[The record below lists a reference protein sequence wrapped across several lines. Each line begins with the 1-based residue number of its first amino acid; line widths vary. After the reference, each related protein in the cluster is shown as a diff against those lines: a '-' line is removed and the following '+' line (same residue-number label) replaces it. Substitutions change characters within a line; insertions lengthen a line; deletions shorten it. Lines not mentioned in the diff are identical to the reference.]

1 LYKALK
7 EEGVDACLLVQ
18 KMNLKEPGI
27 IGPSKKVEKFINL
40 TRPSLDQII
49 LKFYKNRKDII
60 FSPSWLGFNNIIK
73 KINMNHPD
81 IVHFHWINAGMI
93 RIEDI
98 IKINVPIIWSLHDMW
113 PFTGGCHCAFG
124 CENYKNSCGN
134 CVVLGSRNENDLS
147 KRVWKRK
154 KRTYQK
160 KEIIVIAL
168 SKWIMNCARNS
179 SLFGCN
185 RIIRIPN
192 LIDSKL
198 FKPHDKKFAR
208 QLWNLDQQKKLI
220 LFCGLGA
227 VRNKLKG
234 FNFLLEALKIIDNKN
249 IELILVGDDSI
260 DSQIDLQNVKFKI
273 NWVGRINDDISLV
286 TLYNAA
292 DVTVVPSLQE
302 NLSNVIMESMS
313 CGVPVV
319 AFHIGGN
326 GDMIDD
332 KYNGYLAKP
341 FDIEDLA
348 NGINYVLYN
357 KEYELMSKN
366 AREKIQKEFDKK
378 VVIKKY
384 IELYDRILLEA
395 KTGGKNG

>member
-1 LYKALK
+1 
-7 EEGVDACLLVQ
+7 
-18 KMNLKEPGI
+18 
-27 IGPSKKVEKFINL
+27 
-40 TRPSLDQII
+40 
-49 LKFYKNRKDII
+49 
-60 FSPSWLGFNNIIK
+60 
-73 KINMNHPD
+73 
-81 IVHFHWINAGMI
+81 
-93 RIEDI
+93 
-98 IKINVPIIWSLHDMW
+98 
-113 PFTGGCHCAFG
+113 
-124 CENYKNSCGN
+124 
-134 CVVLGSRNENDLS
+134 
-147 KRVWKRK
+147 
-154 KRTYQK
+154 
-160 KEIIVIAL
+160 
-168 SKWIMNCARNS
+168 MNCAKNS